1 MLPKKHLH
9 DGTKIGLKSIL
20 PTSINFLF
28 QSMAWSLNTH
38 MGIWQTFH
46 CCQHM
51 ACNEGYGNVC
61 FSNFLRLAHE
71 QTFLAAPPR
80 SSLAT
85 FVHNLPGCV
94 CCFSSPGSVPARL
107 AACFIHYHTCR
118 TGMDV
123 NVKYGAAFIKFLKD
137 RTEIITLTGYH
148 KGCRYSS
155 LPIKSLSKH
164 VCLASK
170 FWLF

>member
-1 MLPKKHLH
+1 
-9 DGTKIGLKSIL
+9 
-20 PTSINFLF
+20 
-28 QSMAWSLNTH
+28 MAWSLNTH

-46 CCQHM
+46 RCQHL

-61 FSNFLRLAHE
+61 LSNFLRLAHK

-85 FVHNLPGCV
+85 LLHNLHGCV
-94 CCFSSPGSVPARL
+94 CCISRPGSVPARL
-107 AACFIHYHTCR
+107 AACFLHYHTCR

-123 NVKYGAAFIKFLKD
+123 MWSMEQLSLNFLEHK
-137 RTEIITLTGYH
+137 TELITVAYH

-155 LPIKSLSKH
+155 LPIKTLSKH
-164 VCLASK
+164 VYLASK
-170 FWLF
+170 SWLFSI